1 MKMEEEYCEISLL
14 DDIKQV
20 LKLWEEGKALRM

>member
-1 MKMEEEYCEISLL
+1 MKMEEDCEISLL

-20 LKLWEEGKALRM
+20 LKLWEEGKILDML